1 MSFKVSLLISFL
13 FHVFLLTIVFYASIE
28 RTQYFSF
35 SPVYQVNIVEIPP
48 VKKVKIKKHIKAKKT
63 SFKKISKRN
72 ITKTTS
78 KAISIKKKKT
88 GKNNWEDFLA
98 QRIKSIEKKVKK
110 RKITKVAEEIKEGI
124 SGEVLGEFI
133 SNNFNNKSLSLAFQV
148 YYRKV
153 WEKIKKNWI
162 LPTFLLKEANQLEAI
177 VVLKINRQGKI
188 ISKYFEKSSGNIIF
202 DRSVKEAIEKS
213 VPLPPLP
220 KDYTKNFHEIGV
232 RFRWL
237 KENT

>member
-13 FHVFLLTIVFYASIE
+13 FHVFLLTIIFYASIE

-48 VKKVKIKKHIKAKKT
+48 VKKVKAKKT
-63 SFKKISKRN
+63 SFKKVSKKISKRN

-213 VPLPPLP
+213 VPLPALP